1 MLDGKELFDAENNMA
16 VTNMTEFYYR
26 LTQFLHSPRGLKYQ
40 NYFEFDSQIQ
50 CGSLSPKIKLTQIEF
65 THRLFNGRTER
76 IQGLAKTTEIIKSF
90 NFSSHAFAIGK
101 KKSKYLAKLF
111 SNLFHFI
118 IFFIA
123 EDYGWNEIDL
133 VVTRETFQNISISM
147 VCVFVASGLLL
158 AHFKSCTLV
167 FLCVVLSMIDLAGFM
182 YFWNLKI
189 DIFSY
194 GCLVISVGLC
204 IGRYKF

>member
-1 MLDGKELFDAENNMA
+1 ML
-16 VTNMTEFYYR
+16 
-26 LTQFLHSPRGLKYQ
+26 FLLK
-40 NYFEFDSQIQ
+40 N
-50 CGSLSPKIKLTQIEF
+50 
-65 THRLFNGRTER
+65 
-76 IQGLAKTTEIIKSF
+76 
-90 NFSSHAFAIGK
+90 
-101 KKSKYLAKLF
+101 
-111 SNLFHFI
+111 
-118 IFFIA
+118 IFFPA

-133 VVTRETFQNISISM
+133 VVTRETFRNISISM

-204 IGRYKF
+204 IGIKSENETSIFLH